1 MQIVAGILLVITG
14 VFFPMAMLVW
24 LGSRMRRPPPP
35 RPRQVGMW
43 LAFNFVLPVGMVL
56 LGLSLISTAIRRG
69 PVIRIATWAA
79 LGAAVVLL
87 IALAIDAALARGARR
102 FAAHRRYEWRVN

>member
-1 MQIVAGILLVITG
+1 VQIVAGIFLVIAG

-24 LGSRMRRPPPP
+24 LGSRMRRQPPP

-56 LGLSLISTAIRRG
+56 LGISLISPQFGAN
-69 PVIRIATWAA
+69 PVIRIAMWSA

-87 IALAIDAALARGARR
+87 IALAIDAALARGARDSLPTGDTND
-102 FAAHRRYEWRVN
+102 E

>member
-35 RPRQVGMW
+35 QPRQVGMW

-56 LGLSLISTAIRRG
+56 LGISVISPQFGAN

-87 IALAIDAALARGARR
+87 IALAIDAARARGA
-102 FAAHRRYEWRVN
+102 HPSLPTGDTNGG

>member
-1 MQIVAGILLVITG
+1 VQTIAGILLVAIG

-24 LGSRMRRPPPP
+24 LGGRMRRQPPP

-56 LGLSLISTAIRRG
+56 LGLTLISPRFGASGAVRY
-69 PVIRIATWAA
+69 AMWAA
-79 LGAAVVLL
+79 LGAAAVLL
-87 IALAIDAALARGARR
+87 IALRIEAGRSGHTLRPGDDRDG
-102 FAAHRRYEWRVN
+102 

>member
-1 MQIVAGILLVITG
+1 VQIVAGILLVTIG

-56 LGLSLISTAIRRG
+56 RGISLISPQFGAN
-69 PVIRIATWAA
+69 PVIRIAMWAA
-79 LGAAVVLL
+79 LGAAGVLL
-87 IALAIDAALARGARR
+87 IALAIDAALARGARDSLPTGDTNG
-102 FAAHRRYEWRVN
+102 E

>member
-1 MQIVAGILLVITG
+1 VNILLGILLVVTG

-24 LGSRMRRPPPP
+24 LSSRMRRQPPP

-56 LGLSLISTAIRRG
+56 LGLSLIAPQFGTSNAIRY
-69 PVIRIATWAA
+69 ATWAA
-79 LGAAVVLL
+79 LGAALVLL
-87 IALAIDAALARGARR
+87 IGLAIDAALVRGSRGSLPTGDA
-102 FAAHRRYEWRVN
+102 NGG